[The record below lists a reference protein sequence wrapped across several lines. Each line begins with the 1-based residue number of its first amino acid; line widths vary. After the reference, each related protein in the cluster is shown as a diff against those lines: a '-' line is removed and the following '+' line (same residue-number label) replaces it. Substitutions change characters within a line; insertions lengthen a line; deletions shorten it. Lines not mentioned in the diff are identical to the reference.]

1 MKNSKGNL
9 VALFDLDGTLV
20 ETDAVNSAA
29 YRRVL
34 AREGIKNVDRL
45 AGRISMRSIL
55 TSLGGISK
63 ADAHA
68 LSRAKSEEY
77 VRLLWNSDLG
87 PAAEALRMVLASRE
101 QFSKVV
107 LLTDGQ
113 EQRALETLRYHG
125 LDQCFDEIVCNAG
138 DGDKY
143 LNYFRS
149 HDANPAVTIVWE
161 NDNKE
166 IQSAITAGVKTDN
179 IKKVG

>member
-63 ADAHA
+63 ADARA

-113 EQRALETLRYHG
+113 EQRAFETLRYHG

>member
-34 AREGIKNVDRL
+34 AREGIKNIDRL

-55 TSLGGISK
+55 TSIGGISK
-63 ADAHA
+63 ADACA

-125 LDQCFDEIVCNAG
+125 LDRCFDEIVCNAG

-166 IQSAITAGVKTDN
+166 IQSAITAGVKTSN
-179 IKKVG
+179 VKKVG